1 MRHTHRDRSAF
12 SLVELMIVV
21 ATLGIVAAVVVSS
34 SSPDAASH
42 LQSAGAILT
51 SDLAYARSLAVANGS
66 KYRLTFDAAANKYT
80 LTHSGTNAA
89 LDALPSGPMG
99 VPSDPATQKTT
110 ELGQLP
116 TLGTRVRLL
125 AVQRGSQSYTQS
137 FVEFTSLGATSS
149 SAATI
154 VWLTAGSGAAQRYI
168 AVQVNPVTGLTTCGT
183 PTATAPSLGVPISN

>member
-1 MRHTHRDRSAF
+1 MRHSHSRRPAF
-12 SLVELMIVV
+12 SLVELLIVV

-66 KYRLTFDAAANKYT
+66 KYRLTFDAGANKYT

-89 LDALPSGPMG
+89 LNTLPSGPMG
-99 VPSDPATQKTT
+99 VPSDPATQKTAD
-110 ELGQLP
+110 LAQLP

-137 FVEFTSLGATSS
+137 FVEFTPLGATSS
-149 SAATI
+149 SAATT
-154 VWLTAGSGAAQRYI
+154 VWLTAGSGAAQRYL
-168 AVQVNPVTGLTTCGT
+168 AVQVNAVTGLATCGT
-183 PTATAPSLGVPISN
+183 PTAAAPSLSIQ